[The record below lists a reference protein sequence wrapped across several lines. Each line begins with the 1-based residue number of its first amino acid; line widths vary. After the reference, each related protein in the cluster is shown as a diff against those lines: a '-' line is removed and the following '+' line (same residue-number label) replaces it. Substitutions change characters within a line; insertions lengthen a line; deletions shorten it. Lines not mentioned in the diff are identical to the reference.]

1 MIPDELFEQILSDM
15 WDNFAIFSHENF
27 LTSGRGVIALNLP
40 SSANTLDELEV
51 MYAVY
56 DYKAGEPEADIAKM
70 LRNYN
75 PKQEMIIQFL
85 QPTGQVRTVRAKA
98 PNQESAPEQL
108 WLEQSAF
115 GGAFREEAN

>member
-15 WDNFAIFSHENF
+15 WDSFAIFSHESF
-27 LTSGRGVIALNLP
+27 LTSGRGTIALNLP
-40 SSANTLDELEV
+40 SSADSLDELEV
-51 MYAVY
+51 MYVVY
-56 DYKAGEPEADIAKM
+56 DYEAGEPDADVAKM
-70 LRNYN
+70 LRSYN

-85 QPTGQVRTVRAKA
+85 QPTRQVRTVRAKA

>member
-1 MIPDELFEQILSDM
+1 MIPDELFEQILSEM
-15 WDNFAIFSHENF
+15 WDNFAVFSHENF

-40 SSANTLDELEV
+40 SSAASLDELEV
-51 MYAVY
+51 MYVVY
-56 DYKAGEPEADIAKM
+56 DYKAGEPEGDVAKM

-98 PNQESAPEQL
+98 PDEESQPEQL

-115 GGAFREEAN
+115 GGAFREE